1 MTDPKALRELAKRAC
16 EAYRQG
22 FTASLPVAEFLE
34 AMLGNG
40 AILSMLDKIEEE
52 RLQSWEY
59 GWRIGRNAALRDALR
74 RAEYTY
80 RSTMDDVA
88 DRRQA
93 WHNVT
98 DDLRRWIEECEKKV
112 STQ

>member
-40 AILSMLDKIEEE
+40 AILSMLDKIEEGE
-52 RLQSWEY
+52 GTERDLEMRYREVTALLAEWGVPAPLREAALQAARLQS
-59 GWRIGRNAALRDALR
+59 RLRHLYLA
-74 RAEYTY
+74 Y
-80 RSTMDDVA
+80 S
-88 DRRQA
+88 
-93 WHNVT
+93 
-98 DDLRRWIEECEKKV
+98 
-112 STQ
+112 